1 LGLTLDESENA
12 KDTLV
17 KENEI
22 DVLLDDEIRK
32 FLERG
37 RPLKIDFQTSKY
49 GSGFFIDTG
58 YSC

>member
-1 LGLTLDESENA
+1 MKENDINILLDE
-12 KDTLV
+12 
-17 KENEI
+17 EI
-22 DVLLDDEIRK
+22 KK

-37 RPLKIDFQTSKY
+37 RPLTIDFQTSKY

>member
-1 LGLTLDESENA
+1 LGLALDESENT

-17 KENEI
+17 RENEI
-22 DVLLDDEIRK
+22 DVLLDGEIKR

-37 RPLKIDFQTSKY
+37 RPITIDFQTSRY